1 MCCIGIISQQ
11 GQKVVCYG
19 NPCIRVSEK
28 KNLVLFLGFLRQFL
42 QTEFQPRV
50 DLKTYLNRWTTQ
62 TCYFNYSDSGRNLL
76 KAAEQN
82 TECIYTR
89 FMHKGVFSC
98 DNYVWNILGVRRFY
112 LCDLFMQHSRK
123 INSKTL
129 SRTEVY
135 SLKNKGKV
143 ILK

>member
-1 MCCIGIISQQ
+1 M
-11 GQKVVCYG
+11 VYYG

-28 KNLVLFLGFLRQFL
+28 ENLVLFLGFLRQFL

-50 DLKTYLNRWTTQ
+50 DLKMYLNRWTTQ

-82 TECIYTR
+82 TECIYTQ

-112 LCDLFMQHSRK
+112 LCDLFM
-123 INSKTL
+123 
-129 SRTEVY
+129 
-135 SLKNKGKV
+135 
-143 ILK
+143 

>member
-1 MCCIGIISQQ
+1 M
-11 GQKVVCYG
+11 VYYG

-28 KNLVLFLGFLRQFL
+28 ENLVLFLGFLRQFL

-50 DLKTYLNRWTTQ
+50 DLKMYLNRWTTQ

-76 KAAEQN
+76 KAAEKN

-112 LCDLFMQHSRK
+112 LCDLFM
-123 INSKTL
+123 
-129 SRTEVY
+129 
-135 SLKNKGKV
+135 
-143 ILK
+143 

>member
-1 MCCIGIISQQ
+1 M
-11 GQKVVCYG
+11 VYYG

-28 KNLVLFLGFLRQFL
+28 ENLVLFLGFLWQFL

-50 DLKTYLNRWTTQ
+50 DLKMYLNRWTTQ
-62 TCYFNYSDSGRNLL
+62 TCYFNYRDSGRDLL
-76 KAAEQN
+76 KATQQN

-98 DNYVWNILGVRRFY
+98 DNYVSNILCVLRFY
-112 LCDLFMQHSRK
+112 LCDLFMWHSRK

-143 ILK
+143 ILKWKLIYLNESKQK